1 MEINYFVD
9 PSSTAG
15 AFTHAQLGMVVIV
28 PASGVT
34 GDVRPFAA
42 AGKSRAWS
50 PPV

>member
-1 MEINYFVD
+1 VEIKNFVD

-15 AFTHAQLGMVVIV
+15 ACTHAQLGMFVIV

-34 GDVRPFAA
+34 GDVRPYTT
-42 AGKSRAWS
+42 AGESRAWS